1 MEVQFKKETL
11 FEKFKLSSSLSK
23 GELMKLFQTR
33 PELRK
38 ELPVH
43 IQTINSDAKL
53 FVEELFST
61 YIDNDFYTVE
71 KYVQDRKSVEQLESV
86 FDTEIT
92 SSVSSRKKL
101 AALINLVRN
110 FDYAISKLKISG
122 KVFDELVSVIA
133 TPVLLKKDLTY
144 AKVDANG
151 EIFSAFCESLWLE
164 IENEINSSVN
174 GLNSKT
180 VNATYRVLSATTDTS
195 LKKRFVTAFADAIA
209 TALDSISSRLD
220 DESLFTS
227 SIEFVCGLNN
237 SLFKNKVFLHIVYT

>member
-23 GELMKLFQTR
+23 GELMRLFQTR

-110 FDYAISKLKISG
+110 FDYHVLPTLIQEVIL
-122 KVFDELVSVIA
+122 LVLPIVVVDVMLLLAFMAHMIARKYGRCVASVMTLLALLGMVVPLSNYI
-133 TPVLLKKDLTY
+133 TRLVLHL
-144 AKVDANG
+144 
-151 EIFSAFCESLWLE
+151 
-164 IENEINSSVN
+164 
-174 GLNSKT
+174 
-180 VNATYRVLSATTDTS
+180 
-195 LKKRFVTAFADAIA
+195 
-209 TALDSISSRLD
+209 
-220 DESLFTS
+220 
-227 SIEFVCGLNN
+227 
-237 SLFKNKVFLHIVYT
+237 

>member
-1 MEVQFKKETL
+1 MEVQFKRETL

-53 FVEELFST
+53 FAEVLFST

-92 SSVSSRKKL
+92 S
-101 AALINLVRN
+101 
-110 FDYAISKLKISG
+110 
-122 KVFDELVSVIA
+122 
-133 TPVLLKKDLTY
+133 
-144 AKVDANG
+144 
-151 EIFSAFCESLWLE
+151 
-164 IENEINSSVN
+164 
-174 GLNSKT
+174 
-180 VNATYRVLSATTDTS
+180 
-195 LKKRFVTAFADAIA
+195 
-209 TALDSISSRLD
+209 
-220 DESLFTS
+220 
-227 SIEFVCGLNN
+227 
-237 SLFKNKVFLHIVYT
+237 